1 MFCVRLVLLVLAFL
15 PTASICS
22 SDCVLFVVL
31 YKVSWQLSAFYIW
44 YSFLLF
50 FFFPSMYIML
60 IQALTSWLQGQFLSA
75 MLKYREN
82 LILISSAFHA
92 WITHRDLL
100 CILKIWMPPLC
111 YPSSNFTRNWQK
123 NCFMEVKSLVT
134 MWFYCWVLWATA
146 QVFRFNLRERFTPCV
161 ICHDF

>member
-1 MFCVRLVLLVLAFL
+1 MCVW
-15 PTASICS
+15 CS
-22 SDCVLFVVL
+22 WF
-31 YKVSWQLSAFYIW
+31 WP
-44 YSFLLF
+44 SFLQPQFAQVIVCCLLCFTRFLDSYQHFTFGTVSYF
-50 FFFPSMYIML
+50 FSPSMCIML

-82 LILISSAFHA
+82 LILMSSAFHA

-123 NCFMEVKSLVT
+123 NCFMEVKSLMT